1 MLRYEAHLSSEL
13 TRMMRLL
20 QAELANV
27 GHHKMN
33 QSLTLNPPVRGQ
45 WAIINPPGHAQLA
58 FDFLAVDDNKSP
70 YKDVSLLRHV
80 TSTITVEN
88 TLAWDQPVFS
98 VMDGTVVA
106 ASDGAPDRERIS
118 MARDLFRLMLFGP
131 KMVPPFSALGG
142 NYVIL
147 KCGDVYPLYAHL
159 KNGSVCVRPGDIAR
173 NGDLLGKVGNSGS
186 SLQPHLHFQVM
197 NSPELFPLFKN
208 LVPFVISAASRRNK
222 KQWEPVVCGALK
234 NGDHLQL

>member
-1 MLRYEAHLSSEL
+1 MNSSV
-13 TRMMRLL
+13 R
-20 QAELANV
+20 
-27 GHHKMN
+27 HHKMS
-33 QSLTLNPPVRGQ
+33 QSLILNPPVRGQ
-45 WAIINPPGHAQLA
+45 WAIMNPPGHAKLA
-58 FDFLAVDDNKSP
+58 FDFLAVDDTKSP
-70 YKDVSLLRHV
+70 YKDVSLFRHV

-88 TLAWDQPVFS
+88 TLAWGQPVFS

-106 ASDGAPDRERIS
+106 ARDGATDRERIS

-147 KCGDVYPLYAHL
+147 KCGDIYPLYAHL
-159 KNGSVCVRPGDIAR
+159 KKGSVCVRPGDIVR
-173 NGDLLGKVGNSGS
+173 SGDLLGKVGNSGS

-197 NSPELFPLFKN
+197 NSPEPFPLFKN
-208 LVPFVISAASRRNK
+208 LVPFVISAASRRSE